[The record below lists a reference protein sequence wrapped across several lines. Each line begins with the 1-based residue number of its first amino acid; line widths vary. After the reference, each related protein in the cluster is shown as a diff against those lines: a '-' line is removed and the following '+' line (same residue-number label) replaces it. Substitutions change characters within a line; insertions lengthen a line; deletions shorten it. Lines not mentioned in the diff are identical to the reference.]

1 MNTCLII
8 SREDRAINAALVAD
22 GTLQEIFF
30 EDNEFLSGNIYIG
43 RVEKIVPG
51 LNAAFVK
58 IGPGKN
64 AFLKLKEVT
73 KRYLKDVLSANK
85 ISEGMKILVQVK
97 HDPVE
102 SKGAQVTTRIA
113 LAGRFVVYF
122 PITRAAGV
130 SKKIQDES
138 ERKRLKSLIR
148 KVSRSG
154 SVVIRTAAE
163 GISEDVIEEEY
174 EVLSEKWN
182 KILKSFRRSRKVKVL
197 HKEPTAVEYMLR
209 EKLNKNIGEIF
220 FNDET
225 ILQRVRSLTKHLPF
239 QPQLHY
245 VEGDLFE
252 KYGIY
257 DQLKLLTQRRIDLPS
272 GGYIAIDTTEAMT
285 VVDVNSAAYTSE
297 RNHADLALKTNLEAA
312 KEVARQVRLRNI
324 GGIIVVDFIDMPL
337 KSYYDKLLQAVKQ
350 ESSQDSAKVEVIGF
364 TKLGLLEMTRKRTAP
379 SFTSMYFGKCPICNG
394 SGFIMS
400 PTIIAKRIRNDILG
414 LEEIQNFS
422 AIKVTLHQKLSG
434 YVERIIKGLPQ
445 NTRKMLLFSFD
456 GPDPGSYSVTLIKK
470 KP

>member
-1 MNTCLII
+1 MDTCLII
-8 SREDRAINAALVAD
+8 SREDKTINAALVAD
-22 GTLQEIFF
+22 GNLQEVFF

-51 LNAAFVK
+51 LNAAFIK

-73 KRYLKDVLSANK
+73 KRYLKDVLSASK
-85 ISEGMKILVQVK
+85 ISEGMKVLVQVK

-102 SKGAQVTTRIA
+102 SKGAQVTTKIA
-113 LAGRFVVYF
+113 LAGRFIVYF
-122 PITRAAGV
+122 AVTRAAGV

-138 ERKRLKSLIR
+138 ERKRLRSLIR
-148 KVSRSG
+148 RVSRSG

-174 EVLSEKWN
+174 KVLSEKWN
-182 KILKSFRRSRKVKVL
+182 KIFKSFRRSRKVRVL
-197 HKEPTAVEYMLR
+197 HKEPTAIEYMLR
-209 EKLNKNIGEIF
+209 EKLNKNISEIF
-220 FNDET
+220 SNDDA
-225 ILQRVRSLTKHLPF
+225 ILQHVRSFIKHLPS

-252 KYGIY
+252 RYGIY
-257 DQLKLLTQRRIDLPS
+257 DQLKLLAERRVDLPS

-297 RNHADLALKTNLEAA
+297 KNHADLALKINLEAA
-312 KEVARQVRLRNI
+312 KEVARQARLRNI
-324 GGIIVVDFIDMPL
+324 GGIIIVDFIDMPL
-337 KSYYDKLLQAVKQ
+337 KSHYDKLLQTVKQ
-350 ESSQDSAKVEVIGF
+350 EVSRDSAKVEIIGF

-379 SFTSMYFGKCPICNG
+379 SFTSIYFGKCPICNG

-400 PTIIAKRIRNDILG
+400 PSIIAKRIHNDILG
-414 LEEIQNFS
+414 LEDIRNFS

-434 YVERIIKGLPQ
+434 YVERIVRGLPQ
-445 NTRKMLLFSFD
+445 SIRKIVLFSFD